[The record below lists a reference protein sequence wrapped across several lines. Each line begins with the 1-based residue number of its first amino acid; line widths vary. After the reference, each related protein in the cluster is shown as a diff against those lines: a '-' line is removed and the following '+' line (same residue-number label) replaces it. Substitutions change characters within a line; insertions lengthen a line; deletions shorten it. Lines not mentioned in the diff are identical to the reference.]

1 MHKISLAVLLAT
13 AVFISGCYT
22 RAYREAVQQ
31 ARSQQSNANSVVSQ
45 ANK

>member
-1 MHKISLAVLLAT
+1 MRKISLAVLLAT
-13 AVFISGCYT
+13 VVFISGCYT

-31 ARSQQSNANSVVSQ
+31 AQSQQNNPNQVVSQ

>member
-1 MHKISLAVLLAT
+1 MNKIALIVLFAT

-31 ARSQQSNANSVVSQ
+31 SQQRGATPVVSQ